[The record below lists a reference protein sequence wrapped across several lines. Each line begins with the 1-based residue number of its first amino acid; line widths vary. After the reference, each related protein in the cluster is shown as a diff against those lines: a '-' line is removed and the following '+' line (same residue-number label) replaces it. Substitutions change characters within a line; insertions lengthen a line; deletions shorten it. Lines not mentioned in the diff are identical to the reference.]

1 LFGNA
6 KETVMK
12 ILLAVDGSEY
22 TKKMLAY
29 LTTHEELFGAHNSY
43 TLLTVTPQ
51 LPPRARSA
59 VGKEMVD
66 TYHREEAEKVLSPVS
81 KFLAR
86 HGIEP
91 KTLSKVGHAGE
102 IISKAADSGQFDL
115 LVMGS
120 HGHGTLG
127 NLVMGSVAT
136 QVLANCKVPLLLV
149 R

>member
-1 LFGNA
+1 
-6 KETVMK
+6 MK
-12 ILLAVDGSEY
+12 ILLAVDGSKY